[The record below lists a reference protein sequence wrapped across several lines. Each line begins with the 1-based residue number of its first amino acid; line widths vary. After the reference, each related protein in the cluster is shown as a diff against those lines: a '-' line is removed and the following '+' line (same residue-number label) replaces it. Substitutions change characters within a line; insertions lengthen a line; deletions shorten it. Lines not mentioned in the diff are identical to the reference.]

1 MAANNIGVP
10 KRIPAPNTIERV
22 GIGNGGS
29 DPSAPKPKQA
39 SPAFTFGGAGSG
51 TAFHIGPWVMHRP
64 CTGRCMHAHASCAR
78 RQGTRAQKSQDQVS
92 RLPGLHGGPIASAI
106 GLRVRATC
114 AARSALPVGGGGCPP
129 LGSVQPSSLVVLVC
143 AKPARRAPPPLLPAL
158 AGSQGLSQLEV
169 SFAMLR
175 VPL

>member
-51 TAFHIGPWVMHRP
+51 TAF
-64 CTGRCMHAHASCAR
+64 
-78 RQGTRAQKSQDQVS
+78 Q
-92 RLPGLHGGPIASAI
+92 HGSED
-106 GLRVRATC
+106 LEKFW
-114 AARSALPVGGGGCPP
+114 GGV
-129 LGSVQPSSLVVLVC
+129 VQAEPEIPFLWKVVVL
-143 AKPARRAPPPLLPAL
+143 
-158 AGSQGLSQLEV
+158 LS
-169 SFAMLR
+169 R
-175 VPL
+175 T